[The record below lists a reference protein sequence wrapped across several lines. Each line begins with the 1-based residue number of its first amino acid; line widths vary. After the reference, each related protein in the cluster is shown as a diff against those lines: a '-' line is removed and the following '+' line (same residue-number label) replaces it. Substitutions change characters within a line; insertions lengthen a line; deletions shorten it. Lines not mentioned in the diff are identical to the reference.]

1 VNTGNERRRVR
12 VVLHG
17 VTLLFLLSIIASCD
31 NGTNTTAPITTTTT
45 ENTGE
50 KGTEAFALQIHWGV
64 GAQLQNIWIFQG
76 GWAITDGVSDAVAT
90 VNGVAIPHAGLY
102 PGYYKGHLPAAVPPG
117 SSLELRVSA
126 RGIIVE
132 ATGSVGDRIT
142 ITR

>member
-1 VNTGNERRRVR
+1 MNTGNERRHIR

-17 VTLLFLLSIIASCD
+17 VILLFLLSMIASCD
-31 NGTNTTAPITTTTT
+31 NGTDTTAPITSTTT
-45 ENTGE
+45 ENTG
-50 KGTEAFALQIHWGV
+50 KRTEAFALQIDWSV
-64 GAQLQNIWIFQG
+64 GAQLQTIWIFQG
-76 GWAITDGVSDAVAT
+76 GLAIKDGVSDAVVT
-90 VNGVAIPHAGLY
+90 VNGVAIPHAGVY
-102 PGYYKGHLPAAVPPG
+102 PGYYRGHLPAAVPPG